1 MKDKINY
8 VQVPGNTEP
17 EQLLNLLE
25 AAGFSTVARTTERL
39 PKTKDGTYSIPLFRI
54 NEKNEAIG
62 LSMQESLEVAE
73 ELPKV
78 HSIVSLLA
86 NRYMSDI
93 DLVDKHPETGEHHR
107 GMGYVSARI
116 KGILQPYKQV
126 AGVLIQSYI
135 QGVITEKD
143 VAANAFWPV
152 MVEMAE
158 TLAQVTQ
165 ATKEIEPEIADENTQ
180 FIYLYN
186 SVHKDQLRALLKD
199 CGYKLTPDTFRSL
212 TKNDKGH
219 YSNILIKVTNGTAVC
234 LSPEEAEQ
242 NIMHPS
248 RKHLHEVLGP
258 KVITNISIIRKHP
271 ETGIPHESGG
281 AFIKADI
288 HNIPCSV
295 MPIGETL
302 FNQYNRGYH
311 TAMDIASGI
320 YRNLLVAYYRG
331 VTTQVDCGSRY
342 SNGAETFYYCG
353 NYGAGE
359 IYMDMTAFD
368 EKEGICFISED
379 DYLNYKREWLTKSKV
394 PDINEYGVTY
404 QDLISYAREL
414 GLRYPEEVARHCLQ
428 NCTWKS
434 AYTELQ
440 QYYDNCEERDL
451 LKLDEKIQ
459 DKYNLFIERHEKV
472 PNYAEVDIKYKD
484 DGTALRA
491 MIALNQSA
499 GEYADEDV
507 LFTCHDFEEF
517 KRLTNE
523 DNGED
528 FVITEMYN
536 YHKGTLDEEQEYAK
550 GHDESKG
557 VNQIMAN
564 EGKDNTEVEITEVRI
579 FRNPQN
585 HSETEFRMR
594 CKIDG
599 VQQMGKVLTSQQV
612 EDLAN
617 GADRIDMAAKVF
629 AHEIAE
635 IRNQQL
641 EKGRGR

>member
-1 MKDKINY
+1 M
-8 VQVPGNTEP
+8 
-17 EQLLNLLE
+17 
-25 AAGFSTVARTTERL
+25 
-39 PKTKDGTYSIPLFRI
+39 
-54 NEKNEAIG
+54 
-62 LSMQESLEVAE
+62 
-73 ELPKV
+73 
-78 HSIVSLLA
+78 
-86 NRYMSDI
+86 
-93 DLVDKHPETGEHHR
+93 
-107 GMGYVSARI
+107 
-116 KGILQPYKQV
+116 
-126 AGVLIQSYI
+126 
-135 QGVITEKD
+135 
-143 VAANAFWPV
+143 
-152 MVEMAE
+152 
-158 TLAQVTQ
+158 
-165 ATKEIEPEIADENTQ
+165 NTQ

-258 KVITNISIIRKHP
+258 KVITNISISRKHP

-440 QYYDNCEERDL
+440 QYHDNCEEREL

-499 GEYADEDV
+499 GEYADEEV

-557 VNQIMAN
+557 GNPIMAN
-564 EGKDNTEVEITEVRI
+564 EGKDNTEAEITEVRI